1 MDLFMSTM
9 TEKEQLTSVGN
20 DYKSLLE
27 VEQNG
32 KGKFKLLKGNKKHF
46 GNCILLILP
55 FISMSGFMNA
65 DYEKTNLIQT
75 LEHYNITNY
84 IIVYAQPSKS
94 NGASRTLIKQSRP
107 LMNKLVEIINPKL
120 IVTFDDSSA
129 ELFLTMKPNIVEQHG
144 TIIHHHYNIP
154 VILTYNLDY
163 YDKRTGYEDKK
174 YKNTIFFEDW
184 ELISNKYNTLI
195 T

>member
-9 TEKEQLTSVGN
+9 TQKEQLTSVGN

-32 KGKFKLLKGNKKHF
+32 KGKFKIIKGDKKCF
-46 GNCILLILP
+46 RNCILLILP
-55 FISMSGFMNA
+55 FISTSGFMNA
-65 DYEKTNLIQT
+65 DYEKINLIQT
-75 LEHYNITNY
+75 LEHYDIKNY
-84 IIVYAQPSKS
+84 IIAYAQPSKS
-94 NGASRTLIKQSRP
+94 VGASRTLIKQSRS
-107 LMNKLVEIINPKL
+107 LMTKLIEIINPKL
-120 IVTFDDSSA
+120 IVTFYDSSA

-144 TIIHHHYNIP
+144 TIIYHHYNIP
-154 VILTYNLDY
+154 VILTYNMDY

-174 YKNTIFFEDW
+174 YKNSIFFEDW
-184 ELISNKYNTLI
+184 ELISSNYKTLI